1 MLPVAPTRSC
11 QQCTSEKVT
20 TKVRS
25 IFFSLRH
32 VKHVEVNHIWTCL
45 DRTYFV
51 KIKIETEN
59 IIVK

>member
-25 IFFSLRH
+25 IFFSPRH
-32 VKHVEVNHIWTCL
+32 VKHVEVNHRWTCL
-45 DRTYFV
+45 DRIYFV
-51 KIKIETEN
+51 EIETETEN
-59 IIVK
+59 IIIK